1 MECTSTRLPYHQT
14 GYFTRI
20 VLDYLDQSSPL
31 RAFYEH
37 EVTVKGIEAA
47 IERRKAFPTDRTLLH
62 SELMN
67 QYEILQT
74 SDAVKI
80 NIQRLTDNNTFTICT
95 AHQPNIFTG
104 NLYFIYKIVHAIR
117 LANDLAKKMPHYHFV
132 PVFYMGSED
141 ADLDELGHIHLNGEK
156 LVWDTRQTG
165 AVGRMN
171 TKGLEKIIQQI
182 EGQLGIYPFGKELIA
197 LLKECYLD
205 CPDIQ
210 TATFKLVNAL
220 FADYGLVVLIPDN
233 ANLKRVMR
241 KVFEED
247 LVGQIPSS
255 VVQQS
260 VDAMDKAGFKVQAQP
275 REINLFYLKDNLRER
290 IIQNASGYKV
300 NSPKDSNG
308 SGQINFSSDEL
319 QQALQNEPEAFSPN
333 VILRGLFQETILPD
347 VAFIGGGGE
356 LAYWLELKGLF
367 DHYKVPFPVLV
378 LRNSFLIVEK
388 KWRDKM
394 DSLQLTAADIFLPEQ
409 ELMNLLVR
417 KESGNQLD
425 LKQQIEAA
433 KNLYANLKDVAAK
446 VDVTLEQHVAA
457 LETKALNKLSELE
470 KKLLR
475 AERRKYSDHQRIV
488 RTIKEALFPKNSLQ
502 ERVENV
508 LPYYARWGK
517 EFIKKI
523 YAHSNP
529 LQEGFVV
536 INVAE

>member
-1 MECTSTRLPYHQT
+1 
-14 GYFTRI
+14 
-20 VLDYLDQSSPL
+20 
-31 RAFYEH
+31 
-37 EVTVKGIEAA
+37 
-47 IERRKAFPTDRTLLH
+47 
-62 SELMN
+62 
-67 QYEILQT
+67 
-74 SDAVKI
+74 
-80 NIQRLTDNNTFTICT
+80 
-95 AHQPNIFTG
+95 
-104 NLYFIYKIVHAIR
+104 
-117 LANDLAKKMPHYHFV
+117 
-132 PVFYMGSED
+132 
-141 ADLDELGHIHLNGEK
+141 
-156 LVWDTRQTG
+156 
-165 AVGRMN
+165 
-171 TKGLEKIIQQI
+171 
-182 EGQLGIYPFGKELIA
+182 
-197 LLKECYLD
+197 
-205 CPDIQ
+205 
-210 TATFKLVNAL
+210 VNAL

-247 LVGQIPSS
+247 LVEQIPST

-290 IIQNASGYKV
+290 IIQNSSGYKV
-300 NSPKDSNG
+300 NGPKDSSQ
-308 SGQINFSSDEL
+308 SGQIKFSEDEIKH
-319 QQALQNEPEAFSPN
+319 ALQNEPEVFSPN

-347 VAFIGGGGE
+347 IAFIGGGGE

-388 KWRDKM
+388 KWKDKM
-394 DSLQLTAADIFLPEQ
+394 DSLQLSAADVFLPEQ

-417 KESGNQLD
+417 KESDNQLD
-425 LKQQIEAA
+425 LKQQIDAA
-433 KNLYANLKDVAAK
+433 KILYTNLKDVVSK
-446 VDVTLEQHVAA
+446 VDVTLAQHVAA
-457 LETKALNKLSELE
+457 LETKALNKLQELE

-475 AERRKYSDHQRIV
+475 AERRKFTDHQRIV
-488 RTIKEALFPKNSLQ
+488 RSIKEALFPKDSLQ
-502 ERVENV
+502 ERVENF